1 MSAETLSPLPP
12 PVCLTCSCVSRTI
25 KGRTVIAEDVLD
37 LEEHRRRLAIPDD
50 YRAVIGR
57 CLQCG
62 SERLHAH
69 CFRERQLRPASTE
82 RPAKR
87 LDVRLFRC
95 ANKSCGAV
103 FTVLPAFIARHL
115 WRAWKT
121 VEAVARGRLK
131 APATTARRWFARLES
146 DASEL
151 VQLFMDFGDC
161 GVQEHLSETRP
172 RTRGALL
179 EAMRA
184 RLGAVTSAFA
194 LVAAQIHR
202 LEGGLRL
209 M

>member
-1 MSAETLSPLPP
+1 L
-12 PVCLTCSCVSRTI
+12 SRTI

-37 LEEHRRRLAIPDD
+37 LEEHQRRLATPDD

-57 CLQCG
+57 CLCCG

-69 CFRERQLRPASTE
+69 CFRERQLRPASTDKAPE
-82 RPAKR
+82 QVE
-87 LDVRLFRC
+87 VRLFRC

-121 VEAVARGRLK
+121 VEAVAEGRLR

-151 VQLFMDFGDC
+151 VQLFMDSGDR
-161 GVQEHLSETRP
+161 GLQEHLSETRP

-184 RLGAVTSAFA
+184 RLDALTSSFA
-194 LVAAQIHR
+194 LVAAWIHR